1 MIQSKICMSELRE
14 NEVQVMVI
22 IQLKIW
28 YTLKLNFFDKSK
40 MYALE
45 IKV

>member
-1 MIQSKICMSELRE
+1 MSELRE

-28 YTLKLNFFDKSK
+28 YTSKYFFFDKSK